1 VRLPACLQF
10 DYVIGM
16 DDTNLASIR
25 RAAEHWRRE
34 GGGSGS
40 GGAVPPEDCVRKL
53 SLMTDYL
60 RSQQYSKYSEVPGEC
75 TEWLVW
81 RGMGEAWQRCLG

>member
-1 VRLPACLQF
+1 
-10 DYVIGM
+10 M
-16 DDTNLASIR
+16 DDASLASIR

-40 GGAVPPEDCVRKL
+40 GGAVPPEDYDSKL

-60 RSQQYSKYSEVPGEC
+60 RSQQYSEYNERF
-75 TEWLVW
+75 LD
-81 RGMGEAWQRCLG
+81 RLL